1 MREYEELW
9 TRSQGQDELL
19 RSSTETL
26 TALAAK
32 FTDATNP
39 PSPHKTTM
47 RKMADREAE
56 IQQLLRDKDQN
67 CEEQVRSQESNAWLV
82 IFINYLASLVMD
94 ILLFRCM

>member
-9 TRSQGQDELL
+9 TRSQGQDDLL
-19 RSSTETL
+19 RSSTESL

-32 FTDATNP
+32 YTDATNP

-56 IQQLLRDKDQN
+56 MQQLLRDKDQD
-67 CEEQVRSQESNAWLV
+67 CHEQVSPQSLNACRNVYLTG
-82 IFINYLASLVMD
+82 IFIYYT
-94 ILLFRCM
+94 RE